1 MNIEELTGKVEEN
14 SLRLDEHIE
23 EIKKNGS
30 DINNNT
36 NNISK
41 NSYALELISQINQD
55 SQKWYKIAKNLI
67 IALLVV
73 ILLWSTT
80 IVYLVHIL
88 NDTGTIEE
96 TTISQ
101 DNQNGYNNYI
111 GNDGDIVNGKTNN

>member
-1 MNIEELTGKVEEN
+1 MDIEELAKKVEEN
-14 SLRLDEHIE
+14 SKRLDEHIE
-23 EIKKNGS
+23 EIKKNG
-30 DINNNT
+30 
-36 NNISK
+36 NNINSNSNNITK

-73 ILLWSTT
+73 ILLWSIT

-96 TTISQ
+96 TITQ
-101 DNQNGYNNYI
+101 DNQSGYNNYI
-111 GNDGDIVNGKTNN
+111 GNDGEIVNGKADN